1 MRWSGCNTT
10 RRRLAARCRRSWP
23 TVRPPSW
30 SRSRAEPVLRKA
42 ILVYGVFAVIGAIAL
57 ALAGVVAGLVFY
69 LFVNGAVVL
78 AAGFFSGGGH
88 PPGGASRGPGAE
100 TPQRLADPANGQPLK
115 GTCKPPNCA
124 RG

>member
-30 SRSRAEPVLRKA
+30 SRSRAEPMLRKA

-78 AAGFFSGGGH
+78 AAGFFAGGGR
-88 PPGGASRGPGAE
+88 PPGAAPRGPRAE
-100 TPQRLADPANGQPLK
+100 NRRRLASPATWELVE
-115 GTCKPPNCA
+115 
-124 RG
+124 